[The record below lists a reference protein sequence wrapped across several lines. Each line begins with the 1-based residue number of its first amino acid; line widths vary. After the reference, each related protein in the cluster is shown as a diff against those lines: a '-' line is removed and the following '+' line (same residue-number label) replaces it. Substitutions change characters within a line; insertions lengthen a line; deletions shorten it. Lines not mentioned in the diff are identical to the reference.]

1 MTRTGE
7 LHDWARF
14 LDARSNDE
22 AAAQLARHVA
32 RLDEVHDGLR
42 ATTTSLWTCPAGEVG
57 EALMVA
63 RTCLSEAIGLLET
76 VQARFNA
83 GEREIA

>member
-1 MTRTGE
+1 MTRAGA
-7 LHDWARF
+7 LHEWARF
-14 LDARSNDE
+14 LEARSDDE

-32 RLDEVHDGLR
+32 RLDEVYDGLR
-42 ATTTSLWTCPAGEVG
+42 VAMTPLWSCPSGEVG

-63 RTCLSEAIGLLET
+63 RTCLTEAIGLIET